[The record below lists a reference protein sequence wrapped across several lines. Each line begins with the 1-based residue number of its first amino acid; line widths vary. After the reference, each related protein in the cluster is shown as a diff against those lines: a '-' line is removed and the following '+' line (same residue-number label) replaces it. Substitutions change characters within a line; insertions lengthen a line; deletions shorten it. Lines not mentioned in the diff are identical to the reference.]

1 MQEKASI
8 TAQPPTPPYEGAL
21 SLFSLLFFV
30 RFFRKLGSNL
40 NLMSLFLS

>member
-8 TAQPPTPPYEGAL
+8 TAPTPPPYEGAL

-40 NLMSLFLS
+40 NLISLFLS